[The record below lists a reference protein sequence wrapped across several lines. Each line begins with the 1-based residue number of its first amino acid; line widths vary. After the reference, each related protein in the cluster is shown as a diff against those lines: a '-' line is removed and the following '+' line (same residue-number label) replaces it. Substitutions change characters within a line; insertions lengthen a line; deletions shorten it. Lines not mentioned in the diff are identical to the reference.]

1 MRKITTSGKS
11 TSTTNKQANK
21 QAHQEQHQAHL
32 SNQAQAVTKIT
43 LKPSRAKT
51 YETIATIAVN
61 VLLSSAAIA
70 GLVKLIPDQSVQ
82 VSKLQ
87 ALEQEVTARQKTV
100 NCLRDDFSQSFDL
113 GSSQAAS
120 LREKGLIS
128 STQRPI
134 RFSEDVNSVKI
145 SDPKS
150 CN

>member
-1 MRKITTSGKS
+1 MRKTSTGKS
-11 TSTTNKQANK
+11 SSTFNH
-21 QAHQEQHQAHL
+21 QAHQEPLINQA
-32 SNQAQAVTKIT
+32 AQAVTRIT
-43 LKPSRAKT
+43 PKPNRAKT

-61 VLLSSAAIA
+61 VLLSSVAIA

-82 VSKLQ
+82 ISKLH
-87 ALEQEVTARQKTV
+87 ALDQEVTARQKTV

-128 STQRPI
+128 ATQRPI
-134 RFSEDVNSVKI
+134 RFSDDVNKI
-145 SDPKS
+145 SSPKS

>member
-11 TSTTNKQANK
+11 TSTFNTQ
-21 QAHQEQHQAHL
+21 
-32 SNQAQAVTKIT
+32 SNQGQSSNQSAQAVTRIT
-43 LKPSRAKT
+43 LKPNRSKT

-82 VSKLQ
+82 ISKLH

-128 STQRPI
+128 ATQRPI
-134 RFSEDVNSVKI
+134 RFSDDLNSAKI
-145 SDPKS
+145 SNSKT

>member
-1 MRKITTSGKS
+1 MRRITTSGKS
-11 TSTTNKQANK
+11 TSTVNN
-21 QAHQEQHQAHL
+21 QAHPEQSSDRA
-32 SNQAQAVTKIT
+32 AQAVTKIA
-43 LKPSRAKT
+43 LKPNRSKT
-51 YETIATIAVN
+51 YEIIATIAVN

-82 VSKLQ
+82 ISKLH
-87 ALEQEVTARQKTV
+87 ALDQEVTARQKTV

-128 STQRPI
+128 ATQRPI
-134 RFSEDVNSVKI
+134 RFSDDLNSAKI
-145 SDPKS
+145 SNSKS